1 MLHAGTIPE
10 SLGNLG
16 KLQFLCLQNN
26 KLTGAFFLI
35 FWDGQCQLT
44 NLFPPPISHQ
54 GAIPE
59 SLGNLVELEGL
70 YLNDNQLEG
79 RFPLFLGW
87 SVPTDRPIFSL
98 ILRRE
103 HPCIFGQP
111 DEFGAL
117 APYR

>member
-1 MLHAGTIPE
+1 MHQ
-10 SLGNLG
+10 SLVLPS
-16 KLQFLCLQNN
+16 L
-26 KLTGAFFLI
+26 
-35 FWDGQCQLT
+35 
-44 NLFPPPISHQ
+44 SHQ

-111 DEFGAL
+111 GEFRLLVPLREPAL
-117 APYR
+117 RSIFLVFRDGQCPLTI